1 MYLCFFYIE
10 YSNITIIIK
19 WNIYICIV
27 FFSMTIR
34 YEFNKYYY
42 DHINLFFYLLF
53 FIQIIIYIYLHVEI
67 NVCNFRCRSLL

>member
-1 MYLCFFYIE
+1 MEYIYVLSFFPTT
-10 YSNITIIIK
+10 N
-19 WNIYICIV
+19 
-27 FFSMTIR
+27 MTIC